1 MAYQN
6 LYITNTDQE
15 VHLRDARHAHQLYN
29 EHNFALAP
37 KTKFLYHVQ
46 FILNG
51 ITISNSAPNTANNLK
66 QIGVLAKSLDL
77 PSYKTTVETK
87 QQYNRK
93 KNFQTRIDYDE
104 VGIDFH
110 DDNTGLTR
118 SMLEEYYRYY
128 FKDGNKNNRG
138 YPTDFSPMDKY
149 YPEVKSYGMDNNVTK
164 PFFYC
169 IKLFQL
175 SRQKWFSYTLIN
187 PILTSWSHDKL
198 DNSDGA
204 GTMTNSIS
212 IAYEGVLYNNGGI
225 TDSGDPAG
233 FTDSETGYDQVHSP
247 LNTFE
252 SLNGISNIS
261 GNTTSAPK
269 LINDTSTPFAQQNE
283 ISRFSNQDNPDSLL
297 GQLFLESE
305 STTAGQNQYRFPII
319 DTQDTPVVSTLN
331 ETSVNNIDRDEIQRV
346 LANNQSVL
354 DSTVRRALATGAYS
368 SEWGVNNFSDFENLS
383 PSARDAIEQDVINRA
398 AGGDVR
404 LQQIASQVISTAN
417 AATVIG
423 GRGSTNEGLSDRS
436 AYISTQDTALSNYA
450 QAETI
455 IRSLKEQQAA
465 NPSDIEITRALTVM
479 LNKQSGIIRSN
490 PSLLSNFREISN
502 TTSEPIN
509 NVPVQIPPSNEEKRT
524 ALNTFSLYQQRL
536 NSALARR
543 AADPL
548 NSSINRDVTVLANA
562 QSKLLRQYPSLRG
575 EFNEIVNTGAVPALP
590 VPPTS
595 GSSEQF
601 TQTNNNTTAYSTAF
615 PDLDSGVTRS
625 LDESFNNALDAL
637 TTLQN
642 LGK

>member
-37 KTKFLYHVQ
+37 KTKFLYHLQ

-51 ITISNSAPNTANNLK
+51 LTVSGKAPNTSGNLK
-66 QIGVLAKSLDL
+66 QIGVLAKAVDL
-77 PSYKTTVETK
+77 PSYRATVETK

-104 VGIDFH
+104 VRVDFH

-138 YPTDFSPMDKY
+138 YPSDFDPMDKY
-149 YPEVKSYGMDNNVTK
+149 YPEVKSYGMDNGVTS

-169 IKLFQL
+169 IKIFQL
-175 SRQKWFSYTLIN
+175 SRQQWFSYTLIN
-187 PILTSWSHDKL
+187 PILTSWNHDKL

-204 GTMTNSIS
+204 GTMTNGIS
-212 IAYEGVLYNNGGI
+212 IAYEGVLYNNGDI
-225 TDSGDPAG
+225 SDAGDPAG

-247 LNTFE
+247 LNTIE
-252 SLNGISNIS
+252 SLYGFSNIS
-261 GNTTSAPK
+261 ANGTAAPK
-269 LINDTSTPFAQQNE
+269 LINTAGAPFAQPTNTFTINE
-283 ISRFSNQDNPDSLL
+283 QPSSTN
-297 GQLFLESE
+297 FLEQAFLNSDNAV
-305 STTAGQNQYRFPII
+305 AGGNQYRFPTT
-319 DTQDTPVVSTLN
+319 DTQDSSTVSTLN
-331 ETSVNNIDRDEIQRV
+331 DNAAKNLDSDKIQRS
-346 LANNQSVL
+346 LTTNQAVL

-368 SEWGVNNFSDFENLS
+368 SEWGVSNFSEFENLS
-383 PSARDAIEQDVINRA
+383 DSEQRAIEKDVISRA
-398 AGGDVR
+398 SGTDKKI
-404 LQQIASQVISTAN
+404 QQIASQAIVNSNVSTIA
-417 AATVIG
+417 G
-423 GRGSTNEGLSDRS
+423 GRGSVNEGANDRS
-436 AYISTQDTALSNYA
+436 SYIATQDQALSNYA

-509 NVPVQIPPSNEEKRT
+509 SVPVQIPPSNEEKRT

-562 QSKLLRQYPSLRG
+562 QSKLLRQYFSLRG

-590 VPPTS
+590 VPPAS
-595 GSSEQF
+595 GRSEEF
-601 TQTNNNTTAYSTAF
+601 SQTNNNPTAYSTAF
-615 PDLDSGVTRS
+615 PDLDSGVTRP
-625 LDESFNNALDAL
+625 LDESFNNAFDAL